1 MASEQSKGKGKKQ
14 RIRPPDPRQMR
25 FLELYLDPDSLSYS
39 NALQAALRAGYSEG
53 YAKQIMNRSRQ
64 WLGLELVRNDTG
76 PTPEQIIDRLWREAD
91 SAMKAGDRIRAL
103 EVLAK
108 IRKLFTDGAT
118 INVTNFGTAIFNV
131 SEASDEQLDS
141 IIAQGLDIVSAARET
156 ALSGRDNGTDRATSG
171 QEL

>member
-14 RIRPPDPRQMR
+14 RVRPADPRQLR
-25 FLELYLDPDSLSYS
+25 FFELFFDPDSLSYG
-39 NALQAALRAGYSEG
+39 NIYQAAKRAGYSES
-53 YAKQIMNRSRQ
+53 YARVLMARSNEWLLQMSENVNKSIATPDQIVSK
-64 WLGLELVRNDTG
+64 
-76 PTPEQIIDRLWREAD
+76 LWAEAE

-118 INVTNFGTAIFNV
+118 INVNNFGTAIFNV

-141 IIAQGLDIVSAARET
+141 IIAQGLDIISTARET
-156 ALSGRDNGTDRATSG
+156 ALSGRDNGTDRAASV
-171 QEL
+171 